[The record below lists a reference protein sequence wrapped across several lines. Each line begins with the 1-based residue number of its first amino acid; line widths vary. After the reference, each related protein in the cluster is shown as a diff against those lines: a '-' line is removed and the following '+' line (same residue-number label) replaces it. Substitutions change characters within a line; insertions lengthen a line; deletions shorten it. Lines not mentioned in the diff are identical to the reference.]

1 MNHLLSSLTGKP
13 VRSSRGRDVG
23 TLRRL
28 TMNPKTGQLEELIID
43 PGENRLSDSNL
54 PRTKDGFFKCP
65 FSKIDGVDSVIVV
78 DI

>member
-1 MNHLLSSLTGKP
+1 M
-13 VRSSRGRDVG
+13 D
-23 TLRRL
+23 
-28 TMNPKTGQLEELIID
+28 PKTGQLEELIID

-54 PRTKDGFFKCP
+54 TRTKDGFYKCR